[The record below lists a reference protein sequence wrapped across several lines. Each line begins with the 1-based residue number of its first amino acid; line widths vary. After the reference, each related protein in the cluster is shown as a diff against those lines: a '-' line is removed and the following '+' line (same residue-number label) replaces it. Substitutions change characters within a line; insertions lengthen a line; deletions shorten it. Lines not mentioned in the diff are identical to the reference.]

1 MHLDLGVLGLGVC
14 GASASG
20 EGGVSAVAFDPS
32 YLLGAAAA
40 KAAEQGV
47 LWSYR
52 PICKICET
60 DVVRYGRF
68 VHVDQDGLSDR

>member
-1 MHLDLGVLGLGVC
+1 MT
-14 GASASG
+14 
-20 EGGVSAVAFDPS
+20 
-32 YLLGAAAA
+32 AAQ
-40 KAAEQGV
+40 AAEQWA

-60 DVVRYGRF
+60 DVVRYGGF